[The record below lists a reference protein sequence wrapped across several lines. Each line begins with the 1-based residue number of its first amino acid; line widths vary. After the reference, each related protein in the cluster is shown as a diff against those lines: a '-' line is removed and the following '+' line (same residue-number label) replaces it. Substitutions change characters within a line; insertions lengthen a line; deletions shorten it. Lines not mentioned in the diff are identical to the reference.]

1 MKTISFNIPNEV
13 DIDAKEVAMI
23 LAAHLYGKG
32 TLSLGQAAETAGL
45 SKKTFAELLG
55 RYGVSL
61 FNYPASEL
69 ESDVKNA

>member
-1 MKTISFNIPNEV
+1 MKTISFNVPNEV
-13 DIDAKEVAMI
+13 NIDAKEAAMI
-23 LAAHLYGKG
+23 LAAHLYEKG

-61 FNYPASEL
+61 FNYPAAEL
-69 ESDVKNA
+69 ENDVEAA